1 MLPDTA
7 RILHEFKLTQADL
20 IGEGGESFVY
30 ALGASEVLR
39 VPKQP
44 AFGGNSRARLQSF
57 LMHIAGRMPFAT
69 PEIFEIGPDDD
80 WTIERRL
87 PGRPMLDWLRTMH
100 DDHRDRALR
109 NYVLAMDGFEAVR
122 LDSFPYGHLLS
133 SDPVTADD
141 WRTFL
146 WETLIRFRTRNR
158 VHIAREAIDP
168 YALFEKAADM
178 LGALPKLPAKVLVHG
193 DYFPGN
199 VLLDD
204 DLRVSAV
211 LDFGSY
217 TACGDPTLDL
227 AVSYLTLELV
237 DACTADDA
245 RFVRDLIMERH
256 GREVAEAF
264 RFYRAYLAFSMADPA
279 NAEPPYPKLYDWALA
294 MLKLLAADRLPV

>member
-1 MLPDTA
+1 MSPDHA
-7 RILHEFKLTQADL
+7 SILEQFHLTEADR

-30 ALGASEVLR
+30 GLGAAEVLR
-39 VPKQP
+39 LPKI
-44 AFGGNSRARLQSF
+44 AGFNGNSRERLQSF
-57 LMHIAGRMPFAT
+57 LGHISGRLPFAT
-69 PEIFEIGPDDD
+69 PEILEIGPDDA

-87 PGRPMLDWLRTMH
+87 PGRPMLDWLKTMH

-109 NYVLAMDGFEAVR
+109 NYVTAMDGFEAVR
-122 LDSFPYGHLLS
+122 LDAFPYGHLLAK
-133 SDPVTADD
+133 DPVTADD

-158 VHIAREAIDP
+158 VHIGREAIDP

-178 LGALPKLPAKVLVHG
+178 LEALPKLPAKVLVHG

-211 LDFGSY
+211 LDFGTY
-217 TACGDPTLDL
+217 TVCGDPALDL

-245 RFVRDLIMERH
+245 RFVRDLILDRH
-256 GREVAEAF
+256 GSEMADAF
-264 RFYRAYLAFSMADPA
+264 RFYRAYLAFSMAEPA
-279 NAEPPYPKLYDWALA
+279 NAEAPYPKLYGWAIA

>member
-1 MLPDTA
+1 MSPDHA
-7 RILHEFKLTQADL
+7 HILAEFHLTDADR

-39 VPKQP
+39 IPKR
-44 AFGGNSRARLQSF
+44 ANFGGDSRVRLQSF
-57 LMHIAGRMPFAT
+57 LAHIAGRLPFAT
-69 PEIFEIGPDDD
+69 PEIFEIGPQEA

-109 NYVLAMDGFEAVR
+109 NYVAAIDGFEAVR
-122 LDSFPYGHLLS
+122 LDEFPYGHLLGN
-133 SDPVTADD
+133 DPVTAED

-178 LGALPKLPAKVLVHG
+178 LEALPKLPAKVLVHG

-211 LDFGSY
+211 LDFGTY
-217 TACGDPTLDL
+217 TVCGDPMLDL
-227 AVSYLTLELV
+227 AVSYLTLELIDV
-237 DACTADDA
+237 CTADDA
-245 RFVRDLIMERH
+245 RFVRDLIVERH
-256 GREVAEAF
+256 GREIAEAF

-279 NAEPPYPKLYDWALA
+279 NAEPPYPKLYGWSLA